1 MTPESEEKD
10 GSIYFTSDKV
20 GDFRFFVDR
29 HQNEDKPLVDT
40 WLVRPNEDD
49 VEMFLILQNY
59 KLLFTIHPDG
69 TVSLSEQVSLYFMY
83 EAAAFFSTS
92 QRY

>member
-1 MTPESEEKD
+1 MLTFESEEKD

-40 WLVRPNEDD
+40 WLIRPNEDD

-59 KLLFTIHPDG
+59 KLLFSIHPDG
-69 TVSLSEQVSLYFMY
+69 TVSLSEQVLSI
-83 EAAAFFSTS
+83 FSFK
-92 QRY
+92 

>member
-1 MTPESEEKD
+1 MLTFESEEKD

-40 WLVRPNEDD
+40 WLIRPNEDD

-59 KLLFTIHPDG
+59 KLLFNIHPDG
-69 TVSLSEQVSLYFMY
+69 TVSLSEQVISIFG
-83 EAAAFFSTS
+83 FK
-92 QRY
+92 

>member
-1 MTPESEEKD
+1 MLTFESEEKD

-40 WLVRPNEDD
+40 WLIRPNEDD

-59 KLLFTIHPDG
+59 KLLLNIHPDG
-69 TVSLSEQVSLYFMY
+69 TVSLSEQVISIFG
-83 EAAAFFSTS
+83 FK
-92 QRY
+92 